1 VNRTEPASPIG
12 IIRGVRFRA
21 IFFDV
26 GETHVHAH
34 PSFPQL
40 FADVLAREGFPVGVD
55 AVHAQIHHVSERFSQ
70 AARDEE
76 LWTTSA
82 SRSRAFWLSVYER
95 FLGGLGLP
103 VDGGLHETLYREFTD
118 LANYALFDDVLPV
131 LSELS
136 GNGRLLGVV
145 SNFEEWLERLLEQL
159 GVLES
164 FQVRVISGVEGM
176 EKPDPRIY
184 RLALERAGVDAADAA
199 FVGDSPEFDV
209 DPPAALGMFPV
220 LIDRRERYPAFS
232 GTRIRRLTDLPAV
245 LEAA

>member
-1 VNRTEPASPIG
+1 
-12 IIRGVRFRA
+12 VRFRA
-21 IFFDV
+21 IFFDA
-26 GETHVHAH
+26 GETLVHAH

-40 FADVLAREGFPVGVD
+40 FADVLAREGFPVGVE

-70 AARDEE
+70 AARDRE
-76 LWTTSA
+76 LWTTSP

-95 FLGGLGLP
+95 FLGSLGLP
-103 VDGGLHETLYREFTD
+103 TGDGIHETLYREFTD

-131 LSELS
+131 LGEL
-136 GNGRLLGVV
+136 RRDRTLLGVV
-145 SNFEEWLERLLEQL
+145 SNFEEWLERLLDQL
-159 GVLES
+159 GVLEA
-164 FQVRVISGVEGM
+164 FHVRVISGLEGM

-220 LIDRRERYPAFS
+220 LIDRRDRYPAFS
-232 GTRIRRLTDLPAV
+232 GVRIRRLTDLPGV

>member
-1 VNRTEPASPIG
+1 VSRPDPESPSVSSI
-12 IIRGVRFRA
+12 GVRFRA
-21 IFFDV
+21 IFFDA
-26 GETHVHAH
+26 GGTLVHAH

-40 FADVLAREGFPVGVD
+40 FADVLARGGFPVGVD
-55 AVHAQIHHVSERFSQ
+55 AVHGQMDHVSDRFSQ

-76 LWTTSA
+76 LWTTSP

-95 FLGGLGLP
+95 FLRGLGVP
-103 VDGGLHETLYREFTD
+103 QDDGLHETLYREFTD
-118 LANYALFDDVLPV
+118 LANYALFDDVLPA
-131 LSELS
+131 LSELRAR
-136 GNGRLLGVV
+136 GTRLGVV

-159 GVLES
+159 GVLEA
-164 FQVRVISGVEGM
+164 FHVRIVSGLEGM

-220 LIDRRERYPAFS
+220 LIDRGDLYAGFV
-232 GTRIRRLTDLPAV
+232 GARILRLTDLPDV

>member
-1 VNRTEPASPIG
+1 M
-12 IIRGVRFRA
+12 RFRA
-21 IFFDV
+21 IFFDA
-26 GETHVHAH
+26 GETLVHAH

-40 FADVLAREGFPVGVD
+40 FADVLAREGFPVGVE
-55 AVHAQIHHVSERFSQ
+55 AVHAQLHHVSERFSQ
-70 AARDEE
+70 AARDQE
-76 LWTTSA
+76 LWTTSP

-103 VDGGLHETLYREFTD
+103 TDDGLHETLHREFTD

-131 LSELS
+131 LGELR
-136 GNGRLLGVV
+136 GDRTLLGVV

-159 GVLES
+159 GVLEA
-164 FQVRVISGVEGM
+164 FHVRVISGLEGI

-220 LIDRRERYPAFS
+220 LIDRRDRYPTFS
-232 GTRIRRLTDLPAV
+232 GVRIRRLTDLPGV